1 MSNLLISKK
10 MKKNIFKKLFIK
22 ISKLVGYELI
32 DQNEFYSPTLEKN
45 LDEKLSNKNKSI
57 ILPLG
62 EVKLTKKIKN
72 LSVIFRTNSNIDI
85 WDQNKKR
92 VFEEPKIEY
101 VLRCLFSLIKS
112 INRLKKE
119 NSSINVNLLI
129 IDDNSKSD
137 NLNKIMNV
145 LNKNYPNYSIIN
157 HKKEEH
163 KEKIF
168 ENSNVQTFSNLSSL
182 LKCFETAKNENSDL
196 IYFVEDDYLHFENSL
211 TDMINTYERVS
222 SQIEKDIIICPCD
235 YPFNYMSNEKTNI
248 LIGSNQHW
256 RTVQKIL
263 CTFMLSKNM
272 LEKYW
277 NNLIKTC
284 EKRHDPFEKYINEIL
299 LNEIGISPINTLSIH
314 LTNINSSYGLSPFV
328 NIKKLWDESN
338 TS

>member
-1 MSNLLISKK
+1 
-10 MKKNIFKKLFIK
+10 MKKNIFKKIFIK
-22 ISKLVGYELI
+22 ISRLIGYELI
-32 DQNEFYSPTLEKN
+32 DQNEFYSPTLEKS
-45 LDEKLSNKNKSI
+45 LDEKLSTKDKSI
-57 ILPLG
+57 IIPLG
-62 EVKLTKKIKN
+62 EVKLIKKIKN

-92 VFEEPKIEY
+92 IFEEPKIEY
-101 VLRCLFSLIKS
+101 VLRCLLSLTKS

-119 NSSINVNLLI
+119 NSSININLLI

-137 NLNKIMNV
+137 NLIKIKNV
-145 LNKNYPNYSIIN
+145 LNENYSKYSIIN

-168 ENSNVQTFSNLSSL
+168 ENANDQTFSNLSSL
-182 LKCFETAKNENSDL
+182 LKCFETAKEENSDL

-211 TDMINTYERVS
+211 ADMINTYERVS
-222 SQIEKDIIICPCD
+222 SQIKKDIIICPCD

-248 LIGSNQHW
+248 LIGSNRHW

-263 CTFMLSKNM
+263 CTFMISKNM

-277 NNLIKTC
+277 DNLIKTC
-284 EKRHDPFEKYINEIL
+284 EKRHDPFEKHINEIL
-299 LNEIGISPINTLSIH
+299 LNEIGISPINTLSVH
-314 LTNINSSYGLSPFV
+314 LTNVNSSYGLSPFV
-328 NIKKLWDESN
+328 DIKKLWDENN